1 MRFEGSK
8 AYHRVSD
15 DDDWLLDCVFSVNPS
30 ATPSELDFG
39 VDDMVG
45 IYKIEDDILTI
56 CFGARGD
63 DRPDR
68 FESTEEYR
76 TVLMSYRRNTE
87 EESE

>member
-1 MRFEGSK
+1 MN
-8 AYHRVSD
+8 AYNTLRLRAADS
-15 DDDWLLDCVFSVNPS
+15 DDWLLDCVFSVNPS

-45 IYKIEDDILTI
+45 IYKIADGILTI

-63 DRPDR
+63 ARPDR

-76 TVLMSYRRNTE
+76 TVLMVYRRITE
-87 EESE
+87 EDDE